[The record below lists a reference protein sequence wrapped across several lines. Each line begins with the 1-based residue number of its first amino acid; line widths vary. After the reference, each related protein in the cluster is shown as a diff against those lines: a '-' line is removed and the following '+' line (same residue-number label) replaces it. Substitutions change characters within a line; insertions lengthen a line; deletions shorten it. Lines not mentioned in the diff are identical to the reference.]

1 MVSASYPARQA
12 KTLTALAFSGA
23 SVLSLLERVREACP
37 RPIRQVNPEVPP
49 WLSTIVARLQARDPD
64 GRYESAQEV
73 ADLLSNALVVFRQG
87 EVPHPPHS
95 PSRVEAGAASDGEV
109 TPTKLPLKSPPDWEW
124 SDPPEI
130 KSRPGLG
137 TVAAILMVLTSVI
150 LAFYG
155 VILFLDQHSETPPVR
170 PRPPVPGVITAS
182 EEIRRFVGHQ
192 DWVTCVVFSPDGRRA
207 ISGSI
212 DRTLR
217 LWDLESG
224 EELRRFEGH
233 THQIWCVGALARR
246 PHRPLRRRGGR

>member
-73 ADLLSNALVVFRQG
+73 ADLLGDALVVFRQG

-155 VILFLDQHSETPPVR
+155 VILFLDRALRDTARWSPAPS
-170 PRPPVPGVITAS
+170 PRSHYGQQK
-182 EEIRRFVGHQ
+182 EIRRFVGHQ
-192 DWVTCVVFSPDGRRA
+192 DWVTCVVFSPDGRRFA

-217 LWDLESG
+217 LWSVEVG
-224 EELRRFEGH
+224 EED
-233 THQIWCVGALARR
+233 CVD
-246 PHRPLRRRGGR
+246 